1 MGDVESREQNHLPFG
16 KNSTLSSTINTEKNI
31 FISSLKFRE
40 ANNFQIGA
48 VSGKWDVGTGVLN
61 LKTVL
66 CLQIGRVCIIN
77 IIRTNTHVKWIPY
90 DWTVSV

>member
-31 FISSLKFRE
+31 FISILKFRE

-48 VSGKWDVGTGVLN
+48 VSGEMGCGNWSIEFENCFMFV
-61 LKTVL
+61 
-66 CLQIGRVCIIN
+66 
-77 IIRTNTHVKWIPY
+77 
-90 DWTVSV
+90 DWQSASKR